1 MVIIYMKI
9 KKADFEKNQIILH
22 KKKKD
27 IYIDIENIKH
37 IIYYR
42 PNFWGFISAY
52 ISWSTPGFMEIY
64 LSEKV
69 EGKKAYVL
77 KIKYDDVLKLP
88 QNIKDKIGPRLI
100 P

>member
-1 MVIIYMKI
+1 MKI
-9 KKADFEKNQIILH
+9 KNADFQNDQIILH

-27 IYIDIENIKH
+27 IYINVDNIKH

-64 LSEKV
+64 LFEKV
-69 EGKKAYVL
+69 QGKKAYVL
-77 KIKYDDVLKLP
+77 RIKYNDVLKLP
-88 QNIKDKIGPRLI
+88 QKIKTKIGPKLL